1 MIFEIKYNII
11 QSIGSL
17 VYYSDEF
24 SLDTRGVNNCGY
36 TSFLVNDIHLEV
48 NEFGIVCAVWG
59 VCPEIKWKKTSI
71 SLPLYSPG
79 SLIVHE
85 KLCPG
90 VSARVNNDELYW
102 SVEYDVETGWLLL
115 REKKIQKYVIAVE
128 FLPNCIAALQ
138 DKQLVSL
145 WLKPEIL

>member
-1 MIFEIKYNII
+1 LIFEIKYNIV
-11 QSIGSL
+11 QSIGNL

-24 SLDTRGVNNCGY
+24 SLDTIGRKNCGY
-36 TSFLVNDIHLEV
+36 TSVLVNDIHLEI
-48 NEFGIVCAVWG
+48 NEFGVVCAIWG
-59 VCPEIKWKKTSI
+59 ICPEIHWEKSSI
-71 SLPLYSPG
+71 SLPLYSSG

-90 VSARVNNDELYW
+90 VSVRVNIDELYW
-102 SVEYDVETGWLLL
+102 NVKYDIETGWLLL
-115 REKKIQKYVIAVE
+115 CEKKMQKYIDVVE

-138 DKQLVSL
+138 DKRLVCI

>member
-1 MIFEIKYNII
+1 LIFEIKYNII
-11 QSIGSL
+11 QSIGNL

-24 SLDTRGVNNCGY
+24 SLDTIGRNNCGY

-48 NEFGIVCAVWG
+48 NESGVVCAVWG
-59 VCPEIKWKKTSI
+59 ICPEIKWKKSSI
-71 SLPLYSPG
+71 SLPSYSSG

-90 VSARVNNDELYW
+90 VSTRVNIDELYW
-102 SVEYDVETGWLLL
+102 DIEYDGETGWLLL
-115 REKKIQKYVIAVE
+115 REKKIQKYIDAVE

-138 DKQLVSL
+138 DKRLVSL